1 MEHFRHV
8 NNIVLHY
15 LDHKGNGPTI
25 LLLPGLTANANEF
38 DGLIKAGLSP
48 RFRVL
53 ALDLRGRG
61 QTEKPATGYSMADH
75 AADVLGLLELLG
87 IQQVIMGGHSFG
99 ALLTLYIAAH
109 YPERIR
115 KMIIIDGAAK
125 LHPRVRE
132 LIQPSLNRMGRVFA
146 SWDEYINT
154 IKQNPAFHGWWDPT
168 IESYYRADVQT
179 NADGTVQS
187 RLYREGILEATDKAL
202 EEPYSEYVSR
212 IDKPAILLNALG
224 AYGPEG
230 TPPVLP
236 YEQAQETVQ
245 AIKNCRY
252 VEIPG
257 NHITMLFSDSAK
269 IVVDTITQF
278 VEED

>member
-15 LDHKGNGPTI
+15 LDHKGNEPTI

-109 YPERIR
+109 HPERIR

-146 SWDEYINT
+146 SWDEYIKI

-187 RLYREGILEATDKAL
+187 RLYKEGILEATDKAL

-236 YEQAQETVQ
+236 HEQAQETVQ

-257 NHITMLFSDSAK
+257 NHITMLFGDSAK

>member
-1 MEHFRHV
+1 
-8 NNIVLHY
+8 
-15 LDHKGNGPTI
+15 
-25 LLLPGLTANANEF
+25 
-38 DGLIKAGLSP
+38 
-48 RFRVL
+48 
-53 ALDLRGRG
+53 
-61 QTEKPATGYSMADH
+61 
-75 AADVLGLLELLG
+75 LGL
-87 IQQVIMGGHSFG
+87 QQVIMGGHSFG

-109 YPERIR
+109 HPERIR

-146 SWDEYINT
+146 SWDEYIST

-179 NADGTVQS
+179 NVDGTVQS
-187 RLYREGILEATDKAL
+187 RLYKEGILEATDKAL

-257 NHITMLFSDSAK
+257 NHITMLFGDSAK

>member
-1 MEHFRHV
+1 MEHFRQV
-8 NNIVLHY
+8 NNITLHY
-15 LDHKGNGPTI
+15 LEHKGKEPVI
-25 LLLPGLTANANEF
+25 VLLPGLTANANEF

-48 RFRVL
+48 RFRVI

-61 QTEKPATGYSMADH
+61 QTEKPVTGYSMADH
-75 AADVLGLLELLG
+75 AADVLGLLDALG
-87 IQQVIMGGHSFG
+87 IAQVIMGGHSFG

-109 YPERIR
+109 HPERIR

-132 LIQPSLNRMGRVFA
+132 LIQPSLNRMGRVFK

-154 IKQNPAFHGWWDPT
+154 MKQNPAFHGWWDPT

-187 RLYREGILEATDKAL
+187 RLYKEGILEATDKAL
-202 EEPYSEYVSR
+202 EEPYGEYVSR

-257 NHITMLFSDSAK
+257 NHLTMLFGDSAK

>member
-1 MEHFRHV
+1 MEHFRRV

-15 LDHKGNGPTI
+15 LDHKGNEPTI
-25 LLLPGLTANANEF
+25 VLLPGLTANANEF
-38 DGLIKAGLSP
+38 DGVIKAGLSP
-48 RFRVL
+48 HFRVL

-75 AADVLGLLELLG
+75 AADVLGLLDVLG

-99 ALLTLYIAAH
+99 ALLTLHIAAH
-109 YPERIR
+109 HPERIR

-154 IKQNPAFHGWWDPT
+154 MKQNPAFHGWWDPT

-187 RLYREGILEATDKAL
+187 RLYKEGILEATDKAL
-202 EEPYSEYVSR
+202 EAPYGEYVSQ

-257 NHITMLFSDSAK
+257 NHLTMLFGDSAK

>member
-25 LLLPGLTANANEF
+25 VLLPGLTANANEF

-53 ALDLRGRG
+53 TLDLRGRG

-87 IQQVIMGGHSFG
+87 TQQVIMGGHSFG

-109 YPERIR
+109 HPERIR

-146 SWDEYINT
+146 SWDEYIKT
-154 IKQNPAFHGWWDPT
+154 MKQNPAFHGWWDPT

-187 RLYREGILEATDKAL
+187 RLYKEGILEATDKAL
-202 EEPYSEYVSR
+202 EEPYGEYVSR
-212 IDKPAILLNALG
+212 IDKPAILLNAIG

-257 NHITMLFSDSAK
+257 NHITMLFGDSAK

>member
-1 MEHFRHV
+1 M
-8 NNIVLHY
+8 
-15 LDHKGNGPTI
+15 
-25 LLLPGLTANANEF
+25 
-38 DGLIKAGLSP
+38 
-48 RFRVL
+48 
-53 ALDLRGRG
+53 
-61 QTEKPATGYSMADH
+61 
-75 AADVLGLLELLG
+75 
-87 IQQVIMGGHSFG
+87 
-99 ALLTLYIAAH
+99 
-109 YPERIR
+109 
-115 KMIIIDGAAK
+115 
-125 LHPRVRE
+125 
-132 LIQPSLNRMGRVFA
+132 
-146 SWDEYINT
+146 
-154 IKQNPAFHGWWDPT
+154 KQNPAFHGWWDPT

-187 RLYREGILEATDKAL
+187 RLYKEGILEATDKAL
-202 EEPYSEYVSR
+202 EEPYGEYVSQ

-257 NHITMLFSDSAK
+257 NHLTMLFGDSAK

>member
-1 MEHFRHV
+1 MEHFRHI

-15 LDHKGNGPTI
+15 LDHKGKGPTI

-61 QTEKPATGYSMADH
+61 QTEKPATGYTMADH

-87 IQQVIMGGHSFG
+87 LQQVIMGGHSFG

-202 EEPYSEYVSR
+202 EEPYDEYVSR

-224 AYGPEG
+224 AYGPVG

-257 NHITMLFSDSAK
+257 NHITMLFGNSAK

-278 VEED
+278 VEEE

>member
-25 LLLPGLTANANEF
+25 VLLPGLTANANEF

-53 ALDLRGRG
+53 VPDLRGRG
-61 QTEKPATGYSMADH
+61 QTEKPVTGYSMADH

-87 IQQVIMGGHSFG
+87 LQQVIMGGHSFG

-109 YPERIR
+109 HPERIR

-146 SWDEYINT
+146 SWGEYINT

-179 NADGTVQS
+179 NVDGTVQS
-187 RLYREGILEATDKAL
+187 RLYKEGILEATDKAL

-257 NHITMLFSDSAK
+257 NHITMLFGDSAK

>member
-15 LDHKGNGPTI
+15 LDHKGNDPTI
-25 LLLPGLTANANEF
+25 VLLPGLTANANEF

-109 YPERIR
+109 HPERIR

-146 SWDEYINT
+146 SWDQYINI

-187 RLYREGILEATDKAL
+187 RLYKEGILEATDKAL
-202 EEPYSEYVSR
+202 EEPYGEYVSR

-257 NHITMLFSDSAK
+257 NHITMLFGDSAK